1 MKGGLGGA
9 EMALRKTKQN
19 VKEATR
25 ELTAAERKAVGK
37 FLARSEAKPSVR
49 FKVSNNATGVQIELD
64 HPDKRIAPVLLMDA
78 FGSADRE
85 FVDGVLRQLA
95 NAGSHGK
102 EADEGGLNFLV
113 SVINGVEPRD
123 HLEAML
129 AAQMAVVHVA
139 SMTFARR
146 LANVETIQQQD
157 SAERAFNKLTR
168 TFASQME
175 ALKRYRTRGEQ
186 KVTLQN
192 VSVAEG
198 GQAIV
203 GNVTQAP
210 RGNVSEKTAGSSPA
224 GFTGGNVVQM
234 PIADEG
240 KERAVA
246 GGRKSI
252 K

>member
-1 MKGGLGGA
+1 
-9 EMALRKTKQN
+9 
-19 VKEATR
+19 
-25 ELTAAERKAVGK
+25 
-37 FLARSEAKPSVR
+37 
-49 FKVSNNATGVQIELD
+49 VQIEIV
-64 HPDKRIAPVLLMDA
+64 HPDKRIGPALLMDA

-85 FVDGVLRQLA
+85 FVDGVMSQLA

-102 EADEGGLNFLV
+102 EVDEGGLNFLV

-168 TFASQME
+168 TFATQME

-210 RGNVSEKTAGSSPA
+210 CENVPEKAAASPPA
-224 GFTGGNVVQM
+224 AFTGTNVVPM

>member
-1 MKGGLGGA
+1 MNALG
-9 EMALRKTKQN
+9 
-19 VKEATR
+19 
-25 ELTAAERKAVGK
+25 TAD
-37 FLARSEAKPSVR
+37 
-49 FKVSNNATGVQIELD
+49 Q
-64 HPDKRIAPVLLMDA
+64 
-78 FGSADRE
+78 E
-85 FVDGVLRQLA
+85 FVNGILRQLA
-95 NAGSHGK
+95 NAGSHG
-102 EADEGGLNFLV
+102 EGIDEGGLNFLV
-113 SVINGVEPRD
+113 SVVNGIEPRD
-123 HLEAML
+123 QLEAML

-168 TFASQME
+168 TFATQME

-203 GNVTQAP
+203 DNVTQAA
-210 RGNVSEKTAGSSPA
+210 REKVPEKAAAPPA
-224 GFTGGNVVQM
+224 AFTGTNVVPM

>member
-1 MKGGLGGA
+1 
-9 EMALRKTKQN
+9 MALRKTKQSETE
-19 VKEATR
+19 KELR
-25 ELTAAERKAVGK
+25 QLTAAERKAVGK
-37 FLARSEAKPSVR
+37 YLARSEAKPAVK
-49 FKVSNNATGVQIELD
+49 FKVSNNATDVQIELD
-64 HPDKRIAPVLLMDA
+64 HPDKRIAHVLLMDA
-78 FGSADRE
+78 FGSADQE

-95 NAGSHGK
+95 NTGSHGK
-102 EADEGGLNFLV
+102 EVDEGGLNFLV

-139 SMTFARR
+139 SMTLARR

-168 TFASQME
+168 TFATQME

-186 KVTLQN
+186 KVTLQHG
-192 VSVAEG
+192 SVAEG

-203 GNVTQAP
+203 GNVTKAP
-210 RGNVSEKTAGSSPA
+210 CENVPEAAASPPA
-224 GFTGGNVVQM
+224 AFTGTNVVPM

>member
-1 MKGGLGGA
+1 
-9 EMALRKTKQN
+9 MAPRKTKQN
-19 VKEATR
+19 ETEKELR
-25 ELTAAERKAVGK
+25 QLTAAERKAVGK
-37 FLARSEAKPSVR
+37 YLARSEAKPAVR
-49 FKVSNNATGVQIELD
+49 FKVSNNAVQLEFD
-64 HPDKRIAPVLLMDA
+64 HPDKRIGHALLMNA
-78 FGSADRE
+78 LGTADQE
-85 FVDGVLRQLA
+85 FVNGIINQLV
-95 NAGSHGK
+95 NAGSNGQ
-102 EADEGGLNFLV
+102 ERERGLNFLV
-113 SVINGVEPRD
+113 SVVNGIEPRD
-123 HLEAML
+123 QLEAML

-139 SMTFARR
+139 SMTFAGR
-146 LANVETIQQQD
+146 LANVENIPQQD

-168 TFASQME
+168 TFATQME

-203 GNVTQAP
+203 GNVTQAA
-210 RGNVSEKTAGSSPA
+210 REKVPEKAAASPPA
-224 GFTGGNVVQM
+224 AFTGTNVVPM

>member
-1 MKGGLGGA
+1 
-9 EMALRKTKQN
+9 MALRKAKQN

-25 ELTAAERKAVGK
+25 ELKAAERKAVSK
-37 FLARSEAKPSVR
+37 FLARSEAKLSVR
-49 FKVSNNATGVQIELD
+49 FKVSNNAGGAKLELD
-64 HPDKRIAPVLLMDA
+64 HPSEPLRSVLLMNALGTVDQ
-78 FGSADRE
+78 E
-85 FVDGVLRQLA
+85 FVNGILRQLA
-95 NAGSHGK
+95 KAGSHG
-102 EADEGGLNFLV
+102 EGIDEGALNFLV
-113 SVINGVEPRD
+113 SVVNGIEPRD
-123 HLEAML
+123 QLEAML

-139 SMTFARR
+139 SMTFAGR
-146 LANVETIQQQD
+146 LANVENIPQQD

-168 TFASQME
+168 TFATQME